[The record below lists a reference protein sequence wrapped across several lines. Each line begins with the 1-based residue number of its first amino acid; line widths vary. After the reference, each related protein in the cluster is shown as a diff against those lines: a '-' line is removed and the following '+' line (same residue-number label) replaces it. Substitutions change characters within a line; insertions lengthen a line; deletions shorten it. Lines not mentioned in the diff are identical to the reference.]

1 MALSEDLL
9 WLCRIPSI
17 TGQERALCDA
27 LIERLSASPGL
38 PSPIRRY
45 GDSLVVPLS
54 RGTGGPKLALVGQ
67 LDVCETGQQELN
79 VVGDRVIAPGA
90 ADMKSGLSL
99 MLAVAQAP
107 PTRAD
112 VTLVLHARGELG
124 FDGSELGA
132 VVERDAELRQLDL
145 ALVLKPTDNK
155 LQLGSGGSTQATV
168 GFRGRPAHSGL
179 PGTGPNAIH
188 RFATFLSKITGFSAE
203 PDVVDGL
210 TWYQTLNVTS
220 AHGGRGGS
228 IVPGNFEVNVH
239 HAYGPSTDTHKSQDL
254 LLALVERTAAVRF
267 EELSEPAAPNRSHP
281 LIQRLQESGVRGV
294 EARQTWTEVAR
305 FTALGIAAANF
316 GPGPERA
323 AHSRDEF
330 ADIGE
335 IEAAHAILTRFLQH
349 V

>member
-1 MALSEDLL
+1 MAVSDDLP
-9 WLCRIPSI
+9 WLCRIPSF
-17 TGQERALCDA
+17 TGKERALCDA
-27 LIERLSASPGL
+27 LQERLSASL
-38 PSPIRRY
+38 PLSSPIRRY

-54 RGTGGPKLALVGQ
+54 RSTGGPKIALVGQ
-67 LDVCETGQQELN
+67 LDVCETGQQEVS

-90 ADMKSGLSL
+90 ADMKSGLSV

-107 PTRAD
+107 PKRAD
-112 VTLVLHARGELG
+112 VTLVFHARGELG
-124 FDGSELGA
+124 FDGSELGP
-132 VVERDAELRQLDL
+132 VIEHDGDLRQLDM
-145 ALVLKPTDNK
+145 ALVLKPSDNK

-168 GFRGRPAHSGL
+168 GFRGRPGHSGL

-188 RFATFLSKITGFSAE
+188 RFANVLSKITGFSAA

-210 TWYQTLNVTS
+210 TWYETLSVTS
-220 AHGGRGGS
+220 AQGGRGGR

-239 HAYGPSTDTHKSQDL
+239 HAYGPSTDTHKSQDM
-254 LLALVERTAAVRF
+254 LLALVDRTAALRF

-305 FTALGIAAANF
+305 FTALGVAAANF

-330 ADIGE
+330 ADIAE
-335 IEAAHAILTRFLQH
+335 IEAAHAILVRWLEQD
-349 V
+349 